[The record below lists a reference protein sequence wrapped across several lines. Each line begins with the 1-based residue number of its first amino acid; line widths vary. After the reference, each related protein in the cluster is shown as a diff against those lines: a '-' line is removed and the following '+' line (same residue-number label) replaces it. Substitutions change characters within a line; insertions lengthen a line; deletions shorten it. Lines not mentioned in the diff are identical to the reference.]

1 LWERC
6 VLFVLAGSWMEL
18 EIQFL
23 DEREEYYREWCEYLA
38 EIEHSDAN
46 NVSHHE
52 SISLCCN
59 LITHL
64 TDENKFYFLH
74 TSNVTIEIPNV
85 ASQLAEK
92 YSNVLSDYHFL
103 LQDYSIALYKSNAR
117 NISYHVSALFFLT
130 SVLGNSISDEIKD
143 DLDTFFNHLKSQNLL
158 LSTLAAR
165 LATLM
170 AIQDKSFVDSLAGDT
185 DIIQIFIDRLVICHR
200 YMTEM
205 VKNSDD
211 LEFEIFSKIFTTPL
225 PHPPLS
231 EANRNHPLFH
241 FSELPSSLN
250 SMDQWSISQL
260 EWLAC
265 TSLSLLSCVAD
276 VLDLLGSLLTHN
288 IIQITIDL
296 MKMASIKRINTHT
309 ISGEPNETCF
319 FPTLLLSGGHFLE
332 KAFAHRK
339 LSLDFIDSSGLEL
352 FSHLYSIPC
361 ASHLE
366 VVLTSCLYTLV
377 SHTQV
382 MEKIIRRKKDELKM
396 IYQLA
401 ISYLM
406 NSLTFSTREN
416 VVAIFSV
423 ILPYRPSYFLFH
435 SFDVLRLLFQMMRV
449 CLFTKPESNTDG
461 IEDDDEDD
469 DHIESE
475 DHNDL
480 SGSHSASQSQSHPFV
495 TSTSSLEATFSS
507 FIHLPVGN
515 AIPEHSVELM
525 YRCVKDIG
533 ADQLNEL
540 RDDILRVLLI
550 YLRVGA
556 LLDLELSSPESLS
569 PMCGGTSNQWVASNQ
584 SKLVGSIDEF
594 TASSS
599 SGPSGTLLTRRS
611 HSSTSQTA
619 ESNPNENMN
628 SSINASQY
636 TVITFDGEDSCAGS
650 AEALLHAMREFVSN
664 FNDLIRNPNHSRYPL
679 EVHSSPTFLSRR
691 DLLWCTPVKLP
702 SQPITRK
709 DSIGSSSRKMEHDLD
724 SVSYASPIKDLLK
737 NGSYLPLILYILQTE
752 SSILHG
758 NSNTMIYILQ
768 ILELLCLNPTV
779 IEQMCTTLVMFMTI
793 SGNRE
798 TPIPQ
803 NSASN
808 LTEEELCDEMESIN
822 GLSLVLDIA
831 CRGPKR
837 FVCLNSP
844 STPPS
849 ISSSRL
855 PGTLL
860 SKLTPYTS

>member
-1 LWERC
+1 MAR
-6 VLFVLAGSWMEL
+6 S

-23 DEREEYYREWCEYLA
+23 NGREEFYREWCEYLA
-38 EIEHSDAN
+38 EIEHTDIN
-46 NVSHHE
+46 NNQE
-52 SISLCCN
+52 SIALCCN

-74 TSNVTIEIPNV
+74 TSNVTMEIPNV
-85 ASQLAEK
+85 ASQLAER
-92 YSNVLSDYHFL
+92 YSNILSDFHFL
-103 LQDYSIALYKSNAR
+103 LQDYSLSLYKSNSR
-117 NISYHVSALFFLT
+117 NISYQISSLFFLT
-130 SVLGNSISDEIKD
+130 SVLGNSISDEIKE
-143 DLDTFFNHLKSQNLL
+143 DLDTFFNYVKSDNLL

-170 AIQDKSFVDSLAGDT
+170 AIQDKSFVDSLAGDAE
-185 DIIQIFIDRLVICHR
+185 IIQIFIDRLVTCYQ
-200 YMTEM
+200 YMTVM
-205 VKNSDD
+205 IKDSSHDF
-211 LEFEIFSKIFTTPL
+211 EFEVFSKKLKYPL

-231 EANRNHPLFH
+231 EANRDHPLFH
-241 FSELPSSLN
+241 LSELPPSLK
-250 SMDQWSISQL
+250 SMDQWTISQL

-296 MKMASIKRINTHT
+296 MKLASTKRINSYT
-309 ISGEPNETCF
+309 ISGEATETCF

-339 LSLDFIDSSGLEL
+339 LSFDFIESSGLEL
-352 FSHLYSIPC
+352 FADLYSIPS

-366 VVLTSCLYTLV
+366 GVLTSCLYTLV
-377 SHTQV
+377 SHTQI
-382 MEKIIRRKKDELKM
+382 MEKIIRRKKDELKV

-406 NSLTFSTREN
+406 NSLTFSAREN

-435 SFDVLRLLFQMMRV
+435 SFNVLGSLFQMLRV
-449 CLFTKPESNTDG
+449 CLFTKPELSNETG
-461 IEDDDEDD
+461 DEDENEFETQRNGLPD
-469 DHIESE
+469 NVS
-475 DHNDL
+475 L
-480 SGSHSASQSQSHPFV
+480 PSPQLQHPST
-495 TSTSSLEATFSS
+495 TSFTSLEAIFSS
-507 FIHLPVGN
+507 FIHQP
-515 AIPEHSVELM
+515 IPEHSVELM

-533 ADQLNEL
+533 TDQLNEL

-556 LLDLELSSPESLS
+556 LLDLESSSPESLS
-569 PMCGGTSNQWVASNQ
+569 PMCGGGTSSQWVPSNQ
-584 SKLVGSIDEF
+584 SKLFGAIDDLTSSTPSI
-594 TASSS
+594 
-599 SGPSGTLLTRRS
+599 PSGSLLTRRS
-611 HSSTSQTA
+611 HSSTSQND
-619 ESNPNENMN
+619 SNLTDNN

-664 FNDLIRNPNHSRYPL
+664 FNDLIRNPNYSRLPL
-679 EVHSSPTFLSRR
+679 EVHVPSNFVSRK
-691 DLLWCTPVKLP
+691 DLIWCTPVKLP
-702 SQPITRK
+702 SQTTRR
-709 DSIGSSSRKMEHDLD
+709 DSFGFSSGSNRKSDHDLD
-724 SVSYASPIKDLLK
+724 SSVFHSPVKEILK
-737 NGSYLPLILYILQTE
+737 NGYLSLILYILQTE
-752 SSILHG
+752 SAVLHG
-758 NSNTMIYILQ
+758 NSNTMICILQ
-768 ILELLCLNPTV
+768 TLELLCLNPTV
-779 IEQMCTTLVMFMTI
+779 IEQMCSTLVMFTTV

-837 FVCLNSP
+837 
-844 STPPS
+844 
-849 ISSSRL
+849 
-855 PGTLL
+855 
-860 SKLTPYTS
+860 